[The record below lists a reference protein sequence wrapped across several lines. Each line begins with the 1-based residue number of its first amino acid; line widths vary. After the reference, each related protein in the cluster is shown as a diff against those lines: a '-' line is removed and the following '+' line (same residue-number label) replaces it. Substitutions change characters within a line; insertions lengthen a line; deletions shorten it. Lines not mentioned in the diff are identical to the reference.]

1 MSAFGS
7 EADATAPHRVGPLS
21 ARSGPRLSS
30 RARLGSLNQSTS
42 PKLGGDVMG
51 GRFCLSFLL
60 GAVVAE
66 LAILPAFAG
75 GRREQLPPGHL
86 RRLPIGHL
94 RGRPVSIIAT
104 ISLRR
109 QHRRTSART
118 RHPAEF
124 ILLHPAVPAG
134 LTHAQ
139 ELEVK
144 ERLIQSSIPVATE
157 VVSRCISS
165 GL

>member
-1 MSAFGS
+1 
-7 EADATAPHRVGPLS
+7 
-21 ARSGPRLSS
+21 
-30 RARLGSLNQSTS
+30 
-42 PKLGGDVMG
+42 MG
-51 GRFCLSFLL
+51 GRFCFSFLL

-94 RGRPVSIIAT
+94 RAARSLLSQRSLYDASIGVRPPEPDIRPSSYYFT
-104 ISLRR
+104 
-109 QHRRTSART
+109 
-118 RHPAEF
+118 
-124 ILLHPAVPAG
+124 PAVPAG